1 MRELEYYE
9 LGNGDS
15 LGVIVNVTGQDDLS
29 IVISEMSRLY
39 SWASTRGP
47 EAQVDA
53 PEDPELSYEEGI
65 TTEWLTLEDCAS
77 LTGAQ
82 SERHAA

>member
-47 EAQVDA
+47 EAQVD
-53 PEDPELSYEEGI
+53 EEGI

-82 SERHAA
+82 SERPAA